1 VDDSPDIPVPALR
14 LTDYLGAMIEVAS
27 VGPVGEVLRTPIP
40 CRRRPGRRP
49 CPGRIELRVA
59 EVPEQIDWECPA
71 CREGGTIHRWK
82 ASAWNLSAASSPPV
96 PAPAD
101 VRLQL
106 GEPAYQAIRA
116 LRPLLSPCALRALAS
131 ARLDAGQVTIATGRD
146 DLDELADHVAA
157 EANHAANVRRRR
169 QLEDVLAVLEAALQ
183 EARG

>member
-1 VDDSPDIPVPALR
+1 MDDSPDIPVPAPR

-71 CREGGTIHRWK
+71 CGEGGTIHHWK
-82 ASAWNLSAASSPPV
+82 VSTWNLSAASTPPGPV
-96 PAPAD
+96 PAD

-106 GEPAYQAIRA
+106 SEPAYQALRA
-116 LRPLLSPCALRALAS
+116 LRPLLSPCALRALAG
-131 ARLDAGQVTIATGRD
+131 ARLDAGRVTIATGRD

-169 QLEDVLAVLEAALQ
+169 QLEDVLAVLEAARQ
-183 EARG
+183 EPRG